1 LAKSDRLLD
10 KPVAAGDFSRM
21 IMFEGFSVGDLAAF
35 LIFVA
40 AWGGYEWYSVRAAET
55 GSNTSARMNKWRGR
69 WMRSAIAR
77 DNRIGDLQI
86 IRALTG
92 NSAFLA
98 STAIFVTAGIAAAI
112 GSADRVVEILNG
124 YAFMAETT
132 RDRFGLK
139 LAIIAFVFVNAFFR
153 LAWSMRL
160 HSNAAVVLGAIP
172 QPEAIEDPSKAE
184 AQAAT
189 AAELCNLAAKHYQG
203 GMHAYYFG
211 FAACAWFAH
220 PIALV
225 VAALWVV
232 AILYRREFR
241 SRANAALSGFSD

>member
-1 LAKSDRLLD
+1 
-10 KPVAAGDFSRM
+10 M
-21 IMFEGFSVGDLAAF
+21 YMFEGFSTGDLAAF
-35 LIFVA
+35 LIFVT
-40 AWGGYEWYSVRAAET
+40 AWGGYEWYSVRATKA
-55 GSNTSARMNKWRGR
+55 GSNTSALVAVWRGR

-98 STAIFVTAGIAAAI
+98 STAIFVTAGIAAVI
-112 GSADRVVEILNG
+112 GSSDQVVEIMNG
-124 YAFMAETT
+124 YEFMAETT
-132 RDRFGLK
+132 RNRFGLK
-139 LAIIAFVFVNAFFR
+139 LAVIAFVFVNAFFR

-172 QPEAIEDPSKAE
+172 QPDAIEDRSMAE
-184 AQAAT
+184 AQAAI

-225 VAALWVV
+225 ISALWVV

-241 SRANAALSGFSD
+241 SRANAALASFKD

>member
-1 LAKSDRLLD
+1 
-10 KPVAAGDFSRM
+10 
-21 IMFEGFSVGDLAAF
+21 MFEGFSVGDFAAF
-35 LIFVA
+35 LIFVT
-40 AWGGYEWYSVRAAET
+40 AWGGYEWYSVRAART
-55 GSNTSARMNKWRGR
+55 GSNTSALMNKWRGR
-69 WMRSAIAR
+69 WMLSAIAR

-86 IRALTG
+86 IRSLTG

-98 STAIFVTAGIAAAI
+98 STAIFVTAGAAAAI

-124 YAFMAETT
+124 YEFMAETT
-132 RDRFGLK
+132 RNKFGLE
-139 LAIIAFVFVNAFFR
+139 LAMIAFMFVNAFFR

-172 QPEAIEDPSKAE
+172 QPDAIKDQSKAE
-184 AQAAT
+184 AQAAI

-203 GMHAYYFG
+203 GMHGYYFG

-220 PIALV
+220 PIALA
-225 VAALWVV
+225 VAAIWVV

-241 SRANAALSGFSD
+241 SRANAALGGFSD

>member
-1 LAKSDRLLD
+1 
-10 KPVAAGDFSRM
+10 M
-21 IMFEGFSVGDLAAF
+21 YMFEGFSTGDLAAF
-35 LIFVA
+35 LIFVT
-40 AWGGYEWYSVRAAET
+40 AWGGYEWYSVRATKA
-55 GSNTSARMNKWRGR
+55 GSNTSALMAVWRGR

-98 STAIFVTAGIAAAI
+98 STAIFVTAGVAAVI
-112 GSADRVVEILNG
+112 GSSDQVVEILNG
-124 YAFMAETT
+124 YEFMAETT
-132 RDRFGLK
+132 RNRFGLK
-139 LAIIAFVFVNAFFR
+139 LAVIAFVFVNAFFR

-172 QPEAIEDPSKAE
+172 QPDVIEDQSAAE
-184 AQAAT
+184 AQAAI

-220 PIALV
+220 PVALV
-225 VAALWVV
+225 ISALWVV

-241 SRANAALSGFSD
+241 SRANAALASFKD